1 MKKTMKKA
9 VILFTATTMSA
20 SMLTGC
26 SLVKTPKSILSK
38 CAQNMQKAENID
50 LDVNMAFNVEIEKDG
65 TKLTMGIDT
74 DKDLFYERGEDEA
87 FKIYLESS
95 FLINMLGASQ
105 ESKSEGY
112 VVGDKDTITQYQK
125 AKDEEQWS
133 KSEKDKKD
141 EVSYAFDFTELADK
155 MTLAKETVTERD
167 TECYV
172 LEGDVTCKDIDF
184 LFDDLGMDSDGM
196 EDIEGTLT
204 IKVAKKEQLPL
215 SISLA
220 IDDDNFEELIQ
231 DENLEEAGVSLAV
244 TDFEFEVGLDGI
256 NLDKEIELPEETED
270 AVEKEAQDEGMFDFL
285 DSTKDGSSDSSDDLD
300 DIVTEEDDSE
310 NEVEEEEAKEE
321 DTFDDTSDDEES
333 LETDGSDYQIDA
345 EGESLSKIDGITYKE
360 YVNQNTNTS
369 FLELTNEENED
380 KSICIYAS
388 FKKDGKVVDTNLS
401 VLELEKDSY
410 QVADFSSDEAFDE
423 VEYTYEEYST
433 DGFEYL
439 GKDMEVS
446 YEMNEDVVTGSV
458 TNKTGKDAEFV
469 QVHIVLFNEDGE
481 VIEHQYSYVDDEVVA
496 DGGSSSYD
504 GYIDNKD
511 YAEAK
516 VYVAARA
523 AD

>member
-1 MKKTMKKA
+1 MKKAMKKA

-26 SLVKTPKSILSK
+26 SLTKTPESILSK
-38 CAQNMQKAENID
+38 CAKNMQKAENLD
-50 LDVNMAFNVEIEKDG
+50 LDVSMDFNVEIEKDG

-87 FKIYLESS
+87 FKIYSESS
-95 FLINMLGASQ
+95 FTINMLGVSQ
-105 ESKSEGY
+105 ESKNESY

-141 EVSYAFDFTELADK
+141 GVSYAFDFTELADK

-184 LFDDLGMDSDGM
+184 LFDDLGMDSDEM

-204 IKVAKKEQLPL
+204 IKIAKKEQLPL

-220 IDDDNFEELIQ
+220 IDDDDFEELIE
-231 DENLEEAGVSLAV
+231 DEDLEEAGVSLAV

-285 DSTKDGSSDSSDDLD
+285 DSTKDGSSDVSDEK
-300 DIVTEEDDSE
+300 VTEEDD
-310 NEVEEEEAKEE
+310 EEETE
-321 DTFDDTSDDEES
+321 DASDDETTEREES
-333 LETDGSDYQIDA
+333 LETDVDNDDYQIEA
-345 EGESLSKIDGITYKE
+345 TGEDFSKIDGITYKE

-410 QVADFSSDEAFDE
+410 QVADFSSDEDFDE

-446 YEMNEDVVTGSV
+446 YEINEDVVTGSV